1 MMNPDDYHTLAEG
14 IRYRLSDSD
23 QILLFWIETTQQ
35 AAIDAWYGFLHQ
47 RLSQNAP
54 DTPYL
59 VLYDLTH
66 AEVGLTTYMR
76 KKAAEIHDLRPDVK
90 GRIALVLRPT
100 PTNALF
106 RFFIATRQGVSR
118 PARIFFDTNA
128 ALAWLREGL

>member
-1 MMNPDDYHTLAEG
+1 MMTPADYQTLAEG
-14 IRYRLSDSD
+14 VRYGFSDSD
-23 QILLFWIETTQQ
+23 KLLLFWIETTQQ
-35 AAIDAWYGFLHQ
+35 AAIDAWYAFLQH

-54 DTPYL
+54 DVPYL

-66 AEVGLTTYMR
+66 PDVGLTTYMR
-76 KKAAEIHDLRPDVK
+76 KKASEINDMRPDVK

-118 PARIFFDTNA
+118 PARIFFDANA
-128 ALAWLREGL
+128 AQAWLRELL